1 MFARVLV
8 LLALAA
14 AGAWLWFLLAQDP
27 GYVRVIWRGW
37 SAESTLVVAALALL
51 LAWAVLAL
59 GLWLLRLPLRSWR
72 SGRRRRARERL
83 AGGLVALHEG
93 RLVEAERLLVRAAR
107 DREQALPAL
116 LYAARAAQVRGE
128 DERAEELLSEA
139 AGEVGGDTALLL
151 IRCERLLAQGHSA
164 QAEALLAA
172 AAARS
177 ALPPRGVELQ
187 LRAMAGS
194 GRAAQ
199 ALGLLAGLRRTQ
211 ALESAAQAALE
222 IELQSAALHES
233 ADLAT
238 LKSRWRTLSRVQR
251 HEPALVDAYAARAGE
266 LGDGELGA
274 GAIEATLKR
283 GWDETLALRLGS
295 LPAEQHG
302 PRIRRAEAW
311 LQAHPDSPALLTS
324 LGRLCRR
331 ERLWGK
337 AEDYLQRAL
346 AHGAGAVAWE
356 ELGRVFG
363 EQQDETRARECLAN
377 ALRTLR
383 GEAPRPL
390 PVRGLVRAGG
400 QREPTEERD
409 AHGVPRLSGEPR

>member
-37 SAESTLVVAALALL
+37 SAESTLVVALVALL
-51 LAWAVLAL
+51 LAWALLAL
-59 GLWLLRLPLRSWR
+59 VLWLIRLPLRAWR

-93 RLVEAERLLVRAAR
+93 RLAEAERLLVRAAR
-107 DREQALPAL
+107 DREMALPAL
-116 LYAARAAQVRGE
+116 LYAARAAQAGGQ
-128 DERAEELLSEA
+128 DERAEALLADA
-139 AGEVGGDTALLL
+139 AGEPGGERALLL
-151 IRCERLLAQGHSA
+151 IRAERLLAQGQSA
-164 QAEALLAA
+164 QAEELLGA
-172 AAARS
+172 AAAR
-177 ALPPRGVELQ
+177 APLPPRGLELR
-187 LRAMAGS
+187 LRALAGS
-194 GRAAQ
+194 GRAAE

-211 ALESAAQAALE
+211 SLEGAAQAALE
-222 IELQSAALHES
+222 TELQAAALHES
-233 ADLAT
+233 ADLET
-238 LKSRWRTLSRVQR
+238 LQSRWRGYSRAQR
-251 HEPALVDAYAARAGE
+251 YEPALVDAYAARAGA
-266 LGDGELGA
+266 LGEGKLAAE
-274 GAIEATLKR
+274 AIEATLKR
-283 GWDETLALRLGS
+283 AWDETLALRFGA
-295 LPAEQHG
+295 LPAEQ
-302 PRIRRAEAW
+302 PARRIRRAEAW
-311 LQAHPDSPALLTS
+311 LQAHPDSPALLTT

-356 ELGRVFG
+356 ELGLVFG
-363 EQQDETRARECLAN
+363 EQHDETRARECLAN
-377 ALRTLR
+377 ALRALR
-383 GEAPRPL
+383 GEIPRPL

-409 AHGVPRLSGEPR
+409 SHGVPRLSGEPR